1 MMLFKLSARN
11 IRKSMQNYLI
21 YFATLILGV
30 AIFYVFN
37 ALGSQTVMLKVSS
50 NTEEIINLMNEAMSV
65 VSVFVS
71 VVLGFLV
78 VYASTFLMKRRKKEF
93 GIYLTLGMGKTQ
105 VAKILV
111 IETLL
116 IGVISL
122 VIGLLLGIGI
132 SQGMSVV
139 TANLFEADMTNFQF
153 MVSTSAIIKTIIYFA
168 IMYVIVMALDV
179 IIVSRAKLINL
190 LYAGAKAQKNHAKN
204 PVVCVLVFII
214 AAILLG
220 TAYYKVTAGVR
231 TISDFQ
237 GLGIQIAKG
246 IIGTFLVFWSV
257 SGMLLAIV
265 KRCRRF
271 YYKGINSFSVKELGS
286 RINTTVFSGG
296 IICLLLFFTICILS
310 SAMAIRNSMNHVLE
324 TCTPVDVQV
333 SKLYSYDAA
342 EDYDMT
348 GHNVEENLKACAI
361 DTSKLTDMTEMILYA
376 PEEIRVGDFF
386 GKAFAESGSEDY
398 FKEASMETMHIGDYN
413 AFVSSFGGTTID
425 LAEDEYVILCNYG
438 EMEPRYNEGLAEG
451 QTVTI
456 KGKTYHPKYST
467 CVDGIVHISNSE
479 SNAGVLLVPDSVD
492 MSDCDFWYD
501 IYSANYNTTDQ
512 TEVDALNE
520 YYSDAHFYKL
530 QEAKTEAVLGEDGS
544 YYSMNCETSK
554 RLRDNSVGLTAMI
567 VFIGIYLGV
576 VFLISGA
583 AILSLKELSEAADS
597 KEKYRILRRIGVD
610 EKKIRHSLLAQSGVF
625 FAMPLLLAIV
635 HSVFGMQTAM
645 FILTAF
651 GRGGLLG
658 SILLAAA
665 VILVIY
671 GIYFVITYIC
681 SRKIISE

>member
-1 MMLFKLSARN
+1 
-11 IRKSMQNYLI
+11 MQNYLI

-50 NTEEIINLMNEAMSV
+50 NTAELIGLMNEAMSV

-71 VVLGFLV
+71 IVLGFLV

-139 TANLFEADMTNFQF
+139 TANLFEADMTNFRF

-310 SAMAIRNSMNHVLE
+310 SSVAIRNSMNHVLE
-324 TCTPVDVQV
+324 TCTPVDVQF

-348 GHNVEENLKACAI
+348 GHNVEENLKACDI
-361 DTSKLTDMTEMILYA
+361 DTSKLTDVTEMHLYA
-376 PEEIRVGDFF
+376 PEDIHIGDFF
-386 GKAFAESGSEDY
+386 GKKFAESGSDY
-398 FKEASMETMHIGDYN
+398 FKYASMETMHIGDYN

-438 EMEPRYNEGLAEG
+438 EMDKRYNVGLAEG

-467 CVDGIVHISNSE
+467 CVDGIVYISNSE
-479 SNAGVLLVPDSVD
+479 SNEGVLLVPDATD
-492 MSDCDFWYD
+492 LSDCNYWYD

-512 TEVDALNE
+512 TEIDALNQ
-520 YYSDAHFYKL
+520 YYSNEHFYEL
-530 QEAKTEAVLGEDGS
+530 QDAKAEAFVGEDGS
-544 YYSMNCETSK
+544 YYSMSGETSK

-645 FILTAF
+645 FILTVF

-665 VILVIY
+665 IILVIY
-671 GIYFVITYIC
+671 GFYFAITYIC

>member
-1 MMLFKLSARN
+1 MMLFKLSTRN

-50 NTEEIINLMNEAMSV
+50 NTEEIIGLMNEAMSV

-71 VVLGFLV
+71 IVLGFLV
-78 VYASTFLMKRRKKEF
+78 VYASAFLMKRRKKEF

-246 IIGTFLVFWSV
+246 I
-257 SGMLLAIV
+257 
-265 KRCRRF
+265 
-271 YYKGINSFSVKELGS
+271 NSFSVKELGS

-324 TCTPVDVQV
+324 TCTPVDVQF

-348 GHNVEENLKACAI
+348 GHNVEENLKACDI
-361 DTSKLTDMTEMILYA
+361 DTSKLTDVTEMILYA
-376 PEEIRVGDFF
+376 PEDINIGDFF

-398 FKEASMETMHIGDYN
+398 FKEASMETMHIGEYN

-520 YYSDAHFYKL
+520 YYSDANFYKL

-671 GIYFVITYIC
+671 GIYFMITYIC

>member
-1 MMLFKLSARN
+1 M
-11 IRKSMQNYLI
+11 
-21 YFATLILGV
+21 
-30 AIFYVFN
+30 
-37 ALGSQTVMLKVSS
+37 
-50 NTEEIINLMNEAMSV
+50 
-65 VSVFVS
+65 
-71 VVLGFLV
+71 
-78 VYASTFLMKRRKKEF
+78 
-93 GIYLTLGMGKTQ
+93 
-105 VAKILV
+105 
-111 IETLL
+111 
-116 IGVISL
+116 
-122 VIGLLLGIGI
+122 
-132 SQGMSVV
+132 
-139 TANLFEADMTNFQF
+139 
-153 MVSTSAIIKTIIYFA
+153 
-168 IMYVIVMALDV
+168 
-179 IIVSRAKLINL
+179 
-190 LYAGAKAQKNHAKN
+190 
-204 PVVCVLVFII
+204 LVFII

-324 TCTPVDVQV
+324 TCTPVDVQF

-348 GHNVEENLKACAI
+348 GHNVEENLKACDI
-361 DTSKLTDMTEMILYA
+361 DTSKLTDVTEMILYA
-376 PEEIRVGDFF
+376 PEDINIGDFF

-398 FKEASMETMHIGDYN
+398 FKEASMETMHIGEYN

-479 SNAGVLLVPDSVD
+479 SNAGVLLVPDSMD

-520 YYSDAHFYKL
+520 YYSDANFYKL

-671 GIYFVITYIC
+671 GIYFMITYIC

>member
-1 MMLFKLSARN
+1 MMLFKLSTRN

-50 NTEEIINLMNEAMSV
+50 NTEEIIGLMNEAMSV

-246 IIGTFLVFWSV
+246 I
-257 SGMLLAIV
+257 
-265 KRCRRF
+265 
-271 YYKGINSFSVKELGS
+271 NSFSVKELGS

-324 TCTPVDVQV
+324 TCTPVDVQF

-348 GHNVEENLKACAI
+348 GHNVEENLKACDI
-361 DTSKLTDMTEMILYA
+361 DTSKLTDVTEMILYA
-376 PEEIRVGDFF
+376 PEDINIGDFF

-398 FKEASMETMHIGDYN
+398 FKEASMETMHIGEYN

-520 YYSDAHFYKL
+520 YYSDANFYKL

-671 GIYFVITYIC
+671 GIYFMITYIC

>member
-1 MMLFKLSARN
+1 
-11 IRKSMQNYLI
+11 MQNYLI

-50 NTEEIINLMNEAMSV
+50 NTADVIELMNEAMSV

-71 VVLGFLV
+71 IVLGFLV

-93 GIYLTLGMGKTQ
+93 GIYLTLGMEKTQ

-111 IETLL
+111 IETLM

-153 MVSTSAIIKTIIYFA
+153 MVSTSAIVKTIVYFA
-168 IMYVIVMALDV
+168 IMYVIVMVLDV
-179 IIVSRAKLINL
+179 IVVSRAKLINL
-190 LYAGAKAQKNHAKN
+190 LHAGSKSQKNHAKN
-204 PVVCVLVFII
+204 PVVCVFVFII
-214 AAILLG
+214 AVVLLA
-220 TAYYKVTAGVR
+220 TAYYKVTAGVNEITDIR
-231 TISDFQ
+231 

-246 IIGTFLVFWSV
+246 IIGTFLIFWSV

-310 SAMAIRNSMNHVLE
+310 SSMAIRNSMNHVLE
-324 TCTPVDVQV
+324 TCIPVDVQF

-348 GHNVEENLKACAI
+348 GHNVEENLKACDI
-361 DTSKLTDMTEMILYA
+361 DTSKLTDVTEMHLYA
-376 PEEIRVGDFF
+376 PEDIHIGDFF
-386 GKAFAESGSEDY
+386 GKKFAESGSDY
-398 FKEASMETMHIGDYN
+398 FKYASMETMHIGDYN

-438 EMEPRYNEGLAEG
+438 EMDKRYNVGLAEG

-467 CVDGIVHISNSE
+467 CVDGIVYISNSE
-479 SNAGVLLVPDSVD
+479 SNEGVLLVPDATD
-492 MSDCDFWYD
+492 LSDCNYWYD

-512 TEVDALNE
+512 TEVDALNA
-520 YYSDAHFYKL
+520 YYSDANFYKL
-530 QEAKTEAVLGEDGS
+530 QEAKTETVLSEDGS

-645 FILTAF
+645 FILTVF

-658 SILLAAA
+658 SILLAAS

-671 GIYFVITYIC
+671 GIYFMITYIC

>member
-1 MMLFKLSARN
+1 
-11 IRKSMQNYLI
+11 MQNYLI

-50 NTEEIINLMNEAMSV
+50 NTEEIIGLMNESMSV

-71 VVLGFLV
+71 IVLGFLV

-139 TANLFEADMTNFQF
+139 TANLFEADMTNFRF

-168 IMYVIVMALDV
+168 IMYVIVMTLDV

-204 PVVCVLVFII
+204 PVVCVLVFIV
-214 AAILLG
+214 AVILLG

-324 TCTPVDVQV
+324 TCTPVDVQF

-348 GHNVEENLKACAI
+348 GHNVEENLKACDI
-361 DTSKLTDMTEMILYA
+361 DTSKLTDVTEMHLYA
-376 PEEIRVGDFF
+376 PEDIHIGDFF
-386 GKAFAESGSEDY
+386 GKKFAESGSDY
-398 FKEASMETMHIGDYN
+398 FKYASMETMHIGDYN

-438 EMEPRYNEGLAEG
+438 EMDKRYNVGLAEG

-467 CVDGIVHISNSE
+467 CVDGIVYISNSE
-479 SNAGVLLVPDSVD
+479 SNEGVLLVPDATD
-492 MSDCDFWYD
+492 LSDCNYWYD

-512 TEVDALNE
+512 TEIDALNQ
-520 YYSDAHFYKL
+520 YYSNEHFYEL
-530 QEAKTEAVLGEDGS
+530 QDAKAEAFVGEDGS
-544 YYSMNCETSK
+544 YYSMSGETSK

-645 FILTAF
+645 FILTVF

-665 VILVIY
+665 IILVIY
-671 GIYFVITYIC
+671 GFYFAITYIC